1 MIEIKLI
8 KDPSTSDLRPGT
20 YAVVGRFIPS
30 LSNGKWGYEVVRPV
44 NEETAIVKFPDDDYA
59 QYPEGTFIGAYD
71 NGKLVGLALL
81 LPGDFAYMY
90 LADLEVDL
98 KYRKQGIGSLLMQRA
113 REEARKEG
121 YSGIFTYA
129 QDNNIAACLFYLH
142 NGFRIGGFDTELYR
156 HTPQEEKGDIT
167 FYWDF

>member
-8 KDPSTSDLRPGT
+8 KDPSTIYLRPGT

-71 NGKLVGLALL
+71 NGKLMGLALL
-81 LPGDFAYMY
+81 LPRDFAYMY

>member
-8 KDPSTSDLRPGT
+8 KDPSTIDLRPGT

-71 NGKLVGLALL
+71 NGKLMGLALL
-81 LPGDFAYMY
+81 LPRDFAYMY